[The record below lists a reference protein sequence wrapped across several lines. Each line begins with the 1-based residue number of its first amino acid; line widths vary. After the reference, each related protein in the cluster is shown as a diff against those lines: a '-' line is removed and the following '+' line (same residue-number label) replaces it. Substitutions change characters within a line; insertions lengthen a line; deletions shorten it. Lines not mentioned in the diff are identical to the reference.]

1 MSLVSRLRE
10 VPSVHTYPLPRLK
23 ATMQHYPPCQW
34 ARDGA
39 LLQIS
44 AIVAYRYCTLNKYS
58 NGNVLPS
65 QCVDCQNG
73 SAPTEPQSEPPS
85 LQTRLV
91 TWAEACA
98 NWALAG
104 SPTRS
109 QDEIDR
115 IYKYFCE
122 PCHFRI
128 RSKNVCLVCGC
139 RVDTYGYAIFNKIKM
154 ATEHCPKGKW

>member
-1 MSLVSRLRE
+1 
-10 VPSVHTYPLPRLK
+10 
-23 ATMQHYPPCQW
+23 MQHYPACSH
-34 ARDGA
+34 ARDGIS
-39 LLQIS
+39 LQTG
-44 AIVAYRYCTLNKYS
+44 AIVYRYCTLRKYPG
-58 NGNVLPS
+58 GNVLPS
-65 QCVDCQNG
+65 QCIECQSG
-73 SAPTEPQSEPPS
+73 VIEPENMLPPPQ
-85 LQTRLV
+85 QTPPIQKRLV

-104 SPTRS
+104 SPTRP